1 MEYSEEIYKL
11 REEGLSF
18 KEIEERLKDKGID
31 IPWIIIR
38 NMCKVIYKEK
48 KKDFISDD
56 EIFKLREQGLSY
68 YEIAQRFKDNGINV
82 CSQTINNRCKKI
94 YEEKGMEEPKC
105 FKRKKFI
112 RRKVSEDEIY
122 ELREKGLSYRE
133 IEKRFEDN
141 GIEISFETIRVRCKN
156 IYKQNGEEEI
166 RIKISE
172 DEIYNLRNQGLSYSE
187 IAKQYNDKGINVS
200 SGTIRLRCK
209 KIYKEK
215 GEEEPFSQYLKVSE
229 EEIFKLREQ
238 GISYQEIVEYFK
250 DNGIDV
256 SWFTIR
262 SRCKK
267 IYKEKGKQEID
278 ARRLPKNKININ
290 AIDDKEKVR
299 KNLLKLKETRNA
311 TDEQLAKIAECYGID
326 IDEKQMEEK

>member
-156 IYKQNGEEEI
+156 IYKKLLI
-166 RIKISE
+166 IWSVR
-172 DEIYNLRNQGLSYSE
+172 YASY
-187 IAKQYNDKGINVS
+187 
-200 SGTIRLRCK
+200 L
-209 KIYKEK
+209 
-215 GEEEPFSQYLKVSE
+215 
-229 EEIFKLREQ
+229 
-238 GISYQEIVEYFK
+238 
-250 DNGIDV
+250 
-256 SWFTIR
+256 
-262 SRCKK
+262 
-267 IYKEKGKQEID
+267 
-278 ARRLPKNKININ
+278 
-290 AIDDKEKVR
+290 
-299 KNLLKLKETRNA
+299 
-311 TDEQLAKIAECYGID
+311 
-326 IDEKQMEEK
+326 